1 MSGARGMARKLNRLS
16 ARTVAGLGKPGR
28 YGDGGN
34 LYLLVDRNGSKR
46 WTFLYRFDGR
56 SCEMDLG
63 RLPSVPLAEA
73 RRLAGECRTKLTK
86 GINPVESRQTELFI
100 PSFGQCADEFVA
112 GMSGRWRNE
121 KHKAQWRMTLT
132 EYAAPIRSLPVNT
145 IETAD
150 VLRVIKPLWHR
161 VPETASRLRGRI
173 ERVLDAARSRGF
185 RTGENPA
192 RWRGHLDQLLP
203 ARQCPNDNGAECGG

>member
-1 MSGARGMARKLNRLS
+1 MARKLNRLS
-16 ARTVAGLGKPGR
+16 ARTVEGLGKPGR
-28 YGDGGN
+28 YADGGN
-34 LYLLVDRNGSKR
+34 LYLRVDGNGCKR
-46 WTFLYRFDGR
+46 WIFVFRFAGR

-63 RLPSVPLAEA
+63 ALSSVPLGEA
-73 RRLAGECRTKLTK
+73 RKLASECRGKVAR
-86 GINPVESRQTELFI
+86 GINPVETRQAELFI

-112 GMSGRWRNE
+112 VMSGQWRNE

-132 EYAAPIRSLPVNT
+132 EYAAPIRSLPVDAVG
-145 IETAD
+145 TAD

-161 VPETASRLRGRI
+161 VPATASRLRGRI

-192 RWRGHLDQLLP
+192 RWRGHLDRLLP
-203 ARQCPNDNGAECGG
+203 GCQATPLGQSGEE

>member
-1 MSGARGMARKLNRLS
+1 M
-16 ARTVAGLGKPGR
+16 
-28 YGDGGN
+28 
-34 LYLLVDRNGSKR
+34 
-46 WTFLYRFDGR
+46 
-56 SCEMDLG
+56 
-63 RLPSVPLAEA
+63 
-73 RRLAGECRTKLTK
+73 
-86 GINPVESRQTELFI
+86 
-100 PSFGQCADEFVA
+100 
-112 GMSGRWRNE
+112 
-121 KHKAQWRMTLT
+121 
-132 EYAAPIRSLPVNT
+132 PVNT

-203 ARQCPNDNGAECGG
+203 ARQPTPGGESGKSPR

>member
-1 MSGARGMARKLNRLS
+1 MARKLNRLS

-46 WTFLYRFDGR
+46 WTFLFRFDGR
-56 SCEMDLG
+56 SCAMDLG

-173 ERVLDAARSRGF
+173 ERVLEAARSRGF

-203 ARQCPNDNGAECGG
+203 ARQPTPVSESGKAPR